1 MAPTREKFLA
11 LTFLT
16 VLFFALSAIKARAA
30 DPNTK
35 IQAPMT
41 SAGTCASIQDQ

>member
-16 VLFFALSAIKARAA
+16 VLFFALSALKARAA
-30 DPNTK
+30 DPSTN
-35 IQAPMT
+35 
-41 SAGTCASIQDQ
+41 DQCGQMCMCQLPSDK